1 MGRPLDAARSQ
12 DPRALPFRSEDAQPM
27 RGAAALHGG
36 RKIKSIVWLSVC
48 VGLIVLA
55 AANAHLLYVAV
66 SSQPDC
72 IAHLRHGEA
81 NGTTSFS
88 AATSS
93 CSSETSM
100 ITKAVVE

>member
-1 MGRPLDAARSQ
+1 MSGMTASHGRW
-12 DPRALPFRSEDAQPM
+12 
-27 RGAAALHGG
+27 
-36 RKIKSIVWLSVC
+36 KTKSLVWLA
-48 VGLIVLA
+48 VGIGLFVLV

-72 IAHLRHGEA
+72 VAHLRHGEG

-93 CSSETSM
+93 CSSKPSLK
-100 ITKAVVE
+100 TKAQVE

>member
-1 MGRPLDAARSQ
+1 MS
-12 DPRALPFRSEDAQPM
+12 
-27 RGAAALHGG
+27 GAATSHGG
-36 RKIKSIVWLSVC
+36 WKTKSIVWLSAGL
-48 VGLIVLA
+48 GLIVLA

-72 IAHLRHGEA
+72 VGHLRPGEG

-93 CSSETSM
+93 CSSKPSM
-100 ITKAVVE
+100 TTKARVE

>member
-1 MGRPLDAARSQ
+1 MSR
-12 DPRALPFRSEDAQPM
+12 
-27 RGAAALHGG
+27 AAASRGG
-36 RKIKSIVWLSVC
+36 WKTKSIVWLSVGL
-48 VGLIVLA
+48 GLIVLA

-72 IAHLRHGEA
+72 VAHLRHGEG

-93 CSSETSM
+93 CSSKPSVT
-100 ITKAVVE
+100 TKAPVE

>member
-1 MGRPLDAARSQ
+1 MS
-12 DPRALPFRSEDAQPM
+12 
-27 RGAAALHGG
+27 GAAASHGG
-36 RKIKSIVWLSVC
+36 WKPFIVWLSVGL
-48 VGLIVLA
+48 GLIVLA

-72 IAHLRHGEA
+72 VAHLRHGEG

-93 CSSETSM
+93 CSSKPSVT
-100 ITKAVVE
+100 TKALVE